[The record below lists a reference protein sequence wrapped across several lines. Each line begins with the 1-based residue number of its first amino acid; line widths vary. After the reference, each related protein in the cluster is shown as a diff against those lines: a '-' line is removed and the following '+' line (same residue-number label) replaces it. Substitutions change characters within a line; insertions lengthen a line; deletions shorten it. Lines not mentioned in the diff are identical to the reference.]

1 MDKYNIEKS
10 LLNMQINDDPLK
22 NNVSDNTQDKIG
34 VSVSIDNFDIVENSS
49 KNFINNHRYSKS
61 WSNNTNIDSND
72 EPRVVKKTN
81 KYIKYFNWIFGKK
94 EKKLKIVNKKGSL
107 DTSIHSDI

>member
-34 VSVSIDNFDIVENSS
+34 ITVSINNLDIIENSS
-49 KNFINNHRYSKS
+49 KNFINSHGYSKS
-61 WSNNTNIDSND
+61 WSINANIDSYD
-72 EPRVVKKTN
+72 EPPIVKKTN

-107 DTSIHSDI
+107 DTSIHSNI